1 MTDVFDVL
9 AEDHAEVQWMLAEF
23 ERGPNAAAATQDE
36 LLLRKKMAETLI
48 IEESKHEALE
58 EMYFWPAVR
67 EQVTDGDVLADE
79 AASQEQEGKVILD
92 KLDKA
97 DAGDPEFEAL
107 LATFI
112 DAARAHIR
120 FEETRVWPRARLALS
135 PQAAAELGTKIAEG
149 KKTAPTRP
157 HPHAPASPGVLKTAG
172 PAVAAADRAR
182 DSVTGR
188 GD

>member
-36 LLLRKKMAETLI
+36 LQLRMKMAEALI
-48 IEESKHEALE
+48 TEVSRHEALE
-58 EMYFWPAVR
+58 GMYFWPAVR
-67 EQVTDGDVLADE
+67 AHVTDGEVLADE
-79 AASQEQEGKVILD
+79 AARQEQEGKVVLG
-92 KLDKA
+92 KLGKA
-97 DAGDPEFEAL
+97 DPQDPEFERL

-112 DAARAHIR
+112 EAAGEHIR

-135 PQAAAELGTKIAEG
+135 SQAAAELGTKIAEG
-149 KKTAPTRP
+149 KKI
-157 HPHAPASPGVLKTAG
+157 
-172 PAVAAADRAR
+172 RAR
-182 DSVTGR
+182 DSLAGR